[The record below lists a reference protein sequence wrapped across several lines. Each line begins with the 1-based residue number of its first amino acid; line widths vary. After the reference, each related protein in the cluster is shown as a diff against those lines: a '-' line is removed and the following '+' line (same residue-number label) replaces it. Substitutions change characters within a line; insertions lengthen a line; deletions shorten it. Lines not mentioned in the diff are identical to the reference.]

1 MYKINIDTPLK
12 MDKNQKLRMEERTIA
27 MKYNF
32 IVFVEIHLWE
42 NVQLH

>member
-27 MKYNF
+27 MKYNR
-32 IVFVEIHLWE
+32 ILWE